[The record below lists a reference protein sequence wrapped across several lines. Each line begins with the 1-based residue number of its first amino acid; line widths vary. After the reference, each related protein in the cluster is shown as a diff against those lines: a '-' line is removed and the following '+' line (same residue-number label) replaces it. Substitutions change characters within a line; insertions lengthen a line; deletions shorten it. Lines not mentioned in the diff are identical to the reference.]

1 MQLPNRGQAHIDRR
15 KLTDY
20 LLNRNHPDAKGK
32 SAFFYSRYETDWQ
45 ALRDDLLVHATHPVT
60 RERETRHGTLY
71 VIDHDLQDAP
81 VRSVWMIRTGESVPQ
96 LVTAYP
102 IG

>member
-1 MQLPNRGQAHIDRR
+1 MQLPNQDQAHIDRR

-20 LLNRNHPDAKGK
+20 LLNRDHPDAKGK
-32 SAFFYSRYETDWQ
+32 SAFFCSRYGADWQ
-45 ALRDDLLVHATHPVT
+45 ALRDDLHAHATHPVT
-60 RERETRHGTLY
+60 TAGETRHGTLY
-71 VIDHDLQDAP
+71 VIEQDLQDAP
-81 VRSVWMIRTGESVPQ
+81 VRSVWMIRTGESFPR

>member
-1 MQLPNRGQAHIDRR
+1 MQLPNWNQAQIDRR

-32 SAFFYSRYETDWQ
+32 SAFFCSQYGTDWQ
-45 ALRDDLLVHATHPVT
+45 ALRDDLRAHATHPIT
-60 RERETRHGTLY
+60 SERETHHGTLY
-71 VIDHDLQDAP
+71 VIEHDLQGTP
-81 VRSVWMIRTGESVPQ
+81 VRSVWMIRTGESFPR